1 MSNVM
6 TITLDPIGIIH
17 SPFTELEN
25 MPIQPAGAKE
35 IIGTLEILPQ
45 YAEGLAD
52 LGGFSHLYLLY
63 LFHRAQ
69 RTALTVIPFLDTV
82 ERGVFATRSPLRP
95 NHLGISIVELLE
107 VRGNEV
113 RVRGVD
119 ILDNTPL
126 LDIKPYI
133 ANFDQVGNSS
143 SGWMKAGRR
152 EVAEKLSDGRFT

>member
-1 MSNVM
+1 MS
-6 TITLDPIGIIH
+6 ITLEPIGHIR
-17 SPFTELEN
+17 SPFTALEN
-25 MPIQPAGAKE
+25 MPIQPAGAKA

-45 YAEGLAD
+45 YTEGLAD

-63 LFHRAQ
+63 HFHRAR
-69 RTALTVIPFLDTV
+69 RTALSVIPFLDKV

-133 ANFDQVGNSS
+133 ESFDQVGNST

-152 EVAEKLSDGRFT
+152 EVAEKLSDDRFT